1 MSWKL
6 HHFCADLIWPP
17 FTSRIEEKPKKK
29 QFRGKKKK
37 TYLSQGGH
45 CMNLFSVKSLS
56 LSLVPPSQRRII
68 LSRSKIQCSLFLKS
82 CDRSSLAFISI
93 YFVLLVITENRWRQ
107 WVRWVRRD
115 RVNHFEPDLQ
125 ALLQRRVELDFE
137 LNQSALQVCLFK
149 ENTYTPL
156 RISHPSTTWMKI
168 TSQSH
173 WQAYV
178 SIFSFLYKYQTYS
191 LWS

>member
-1 MSWKL
+1 ME
-6 HHFCADLIWPP
+6 ITP
-17 FTSRIEEKPKKK
+17 FLCRLNMTPFYIKNRGKTKKK

-37 TYLSQGGH
+37 TYLSQGGQ

-178 SIFSFLYKYQTYS
+178 SIFSFLYKYQTYP

>member
-1 MSWKL
+1 ME
-6 HHFCADLIWPP
+6 ITP
-17 FTSRIEEKPKKK
+17 FLCRLNMTPFYIKNRGKTKKK

-178 SIFSFLYKYQTYS
+178 SS
-191 LWS
+191 

>member
-6 HHFCADLIWPP
+6 HHFCTDLIWLP
-17 FTSRIEEKPKKK
+17 FTSRIEEKPNKSNL
-29 QFRGKKKK
+29 GGKKK

-56 LSLVPPSQRRII
+56 LSLIPPSQRRII

-82 CDRSSLAFISI
+82 CDRRSSLAFISI

-125 ALLQRRVELDFE
+125 ALLQRRVEMDFE
-137 LNQSALQVCLFK
+137 LSLPYKCASSKKIHTLPSGSAIPVPP
-149 ENTYTPL
+149 EW
-156 RISHPSTTWMKI
+156 R
-168 TSQSH
+168 
-173 WQAYV
+173 
-178 SIFSFLYKYQTYS
+178 
-191 LWS
+191 